1 MPEIFN
7 ELKLWFEQYVEQFI
21 YKNQKDQEQIDLK
34 YHHSYRVLDEI
45 INIARSLNLNE
56 EDMDTAKIIGLF
68 HDIGRFEQ
76 YDRYKT
82 YSDARS
88 LDHAE
93 LGVEILKKNNLLTK
107 VDTKRREI
115 IYRAISYHN
124 KKYLSEKLFVN
135 KLDGLRY
142 AKMIRDADKL
152 DIWNIFLKTYYK
164 SKDKSNININL
175 SSEKN
180 ISKEVYDKTKNRE
193 FINYQKI
200 VTEDDLK
207 LMQMGWVYDLNFEE
221 SLRAVKKRGYLDKIY
236 QSMSP
241 LEEAEE
247 IYQEI
252 KDYLNRNINIRI

>member
-7 ELKLWFEQYVEQFI
+7 EMQLWFEQYVEQFK
-21 YKNQKDQEQIDLK
+21 YKNKKDQEQIDLK
-34 YHHSYRVLDEI
+34 YYHSYRELDEI
-45 INIARSLNLNE
+45 INIAADLDFSE

-124 KKYLSEKLFVN
+124 
-135 KLDGLRY
+135 
-142 AKMIRDADKL
+142 
-152 DIWNIFLKTYYK
+152 
-164 SKDKSNININL
+164 
-175 SSEKN
+175 
-180 ISKEVYDKTKNRE
+180 
-193 FINYQKI
+193 
-200 VTEDDLK
+200 
-207 LMQMGWVYDLNFEE
+207 
-221 SLRAVKKRGYLDKIY
+221 
-236 QSMSP
+236 
-241 LEEAEE
+241 
-247 IYQEI
+247 
-252 KDYLNRNINIRI
+252 